1 MGRKFSYSLII
12 ISTLLLSIGTANIF
26 ARSEKS
32 PEDCKCPENVKC
44 TKECE
49 EGKIDHCNC
58 KH

>member
-1 MGRKFSYSLII
+1 MGRKFGYSFVII
-12 ISTLLLSIGTANIF
+12 GALLFSIMTANTF

-49 EGKIDHCNC
+49 EGTIDHCNC